1 MVWNSRLELIDVWFE
16 NYQNCTNMKKVVNFL
31 CCITLSLI
39 ASAQSITMDL
49 STAVDANSLPIDFS
63 TETGNGFYDITDVWD
78 STYNDGPLSRYV
90 YTNKD
95 TFALLHLPSENAWSG
110 MSWEG
115 FTISQ
120 VDTDT
125 MNVFGCVAKGGVQ
138 GEGTPYAIGYYS
150 DYVSSTLGYASNMI
164 LFNDTYYPEYVYICQ
179 NSNTLEAVSNGLTP
193 ANKFTEKDSLILT
206 ISGIDDAWQDTQHV
220 DYFLALGREFNQGWV
235 KVDLSSIGATKG
247 LSFRIRSTDVGQW
260 GTNTPTYFALDQLT
274 VNQSSI
280 TGLPSLTTQSE
291 PTTKVLVNGRL
302 LIIRN
307 GITYTLDG
315 NVISEH

>member
-1 MVWNSRLELIDVWFE
+1 
-16 NYQNCTNMKKVVNFL
+16 MKKLIHLL
-31 CCITLSLI
+31 CCLSLSLI
-39 ASAQSITMDL
+39 VSAQSITMNL
-49 STAVDANSLPIDFS
+49 NTATDASFQPIDFA
-63 TETGNGFYDITDVWD
+63 TESGNGFYNITDVWD
-78 STYNDGPLSRYV
+78 STYNDGPLSRFV

-95 TFALLHLPSENAWSG
+95 TFALLHLPSENAWDG

-125 MNVFGCVAKGGVQ
+125 MNVFSCVAKGGVQ

-164 LFNDTYYPEYVYICQ
+164 LFNEVYYPEYVYICQ
-179 NSNTLEAVSNGLTP
+179 NSNTLEAISNGLTP
-193 ANKFTEKDSLILT
+193 ANKFTEKDSLVLT
-206 ISGIDDAWQDTQHV
+206 ISGIDDEWHDTQQV
-220 DYFLALGREFNQGWV
+220 VYFLALGREFNQGWV

-260 GTNTPTYFALDQLT
+260 GTNTPTYFALDKLT
-274 VNQSSI
+274 VSQQAI
-280 TGLPSLTTQSE
+280 TALPSLTTQPSAA
-291 PTTKVLVNGRL
+291 KKLLHQGRI

-315 NVISEH
+315 NRLSEH

>member
-1 MVWNSRLELIDVWFE
+1 
-16 NYQNCTNMKKVVNFL
+16 MKKLSLFIFYL
-31 CCITLSLI
+31 TLSFV

-49 STAVDANSLPIDFS
+49 TTATDANSQPIDYAIKP
-63 TETGNGFYDITDVWD
+63 GNEFYDITDVWD
-78 STYNDGPLSRYV
+78 STYNDGPLSRYI

-95 TFALLHLPSENAWSG
+95 TFALLHLPSESAWGG

-125 MNVFGCVAKGGVQ
+125 MNVFSCVAKGGVQ

-164 LFNDTYYPEYVYICQ
+164 LFNEVYYPEYVYICQ
-179 NSNTLEAVSNGLTP
+179 NSNTFEAISNGLTP
-193 ANKFTEKDSLILT
+193 ANKFTEKDSLVLT
-206 ISGIDDAWQDTQHV
+206 ISGIDDEWHDTQQV
-220 DYFLALGREFNQGWV
+220 VYFLALGREFNQGWV

-260 GTNTPTYFALDQLT
+260 GTNTPTYFALDRLT
-274 VNQSSI
+274 VCQQAI
-280 TGLPSLTTQSE
+280 TALPSLTTQPSAA
-291 PTTKVLVNGRL
+291 KKLLHQGRI

-315 NVISEH
+315 NRLSEH

>member
-1 MVWNSRLELIDVWFE
+1 
-16 NYQNCTNMKKVVNFL
+16 MKKLSLFIFYL
-31 CCITLSLI
+31 TLSFV

-49 STAVDANSLPIDFS
+49 TTATDANSQPIDYAIKP
-63 TETGNGFYDITDVWD
+63 GNEFYDITDVWD
-78 STYNDGPLSRYV
+78 STYNDGPLSRYI

-95 TFALLHLPSENAWSG
+95 TFALLHLPSESAWDG

-125 MNVFGCVAKGGVQ
+125 MNVFSCVAKGGVQ

-164 LFNDTYYPEYVYICQ
+164 LFNEVYYPEYVYICQ
-179 NSNTLEAVSNGLTP
+179 NSNTFEAISNGLTP
-193 ANKFTEKDSLILT
+193 ANKFTEKDSLVLT
-206 ISGIDDAWQDTQHV
+206 ISGIDDEWHDTQQV
-220 DYFLALGREFNQGWV
+220 VYFLALGREFNQGWV

-260 GTNTPTYFALDQLT
+260 GTNTPTYFALDKLT
-274 VNQSSI
+274 VSQQAI
-280 TGLPSLTTQSE
+280 TALPSLTTQPSAA
-291 PTTKVLVNGRL
+291 KKLLHQGRI

-315 NVISEH
+315 NRLSEH

>member
-1 MVWNSRLELIDVWFE
+1 
-16 NYQNCTNMKKVVNFL
+16 MKKLSLFIFYL
-31 CCITLSLI
+31 TLSFV

-49 STAVDANSLPIDFS
+49 TTATDANSQPIDYAIKP
-63 TETGNGFYDITDVWD
+63 GNEFYDITDVWD
-78 STYNDGPLSRYV
+78 STYNDGPLSRYI

-95 TFALLHLPSENAWSG
+95 TFALLHLPSENAWDG

-115 FTISQ
+115 FTISR

-125 MNVFGCVAKGGVQ
+125 MNVFSCVAKGGVQ
-138 GEGTPYAIGYYS
+138 GEGTPFAIGYYS

-164 LFNDTYYPEYVYICQ
+164 LFNEVYYPEYVYICQ
-179 NSNTLEAVSNGLTP
+179 NSNTLEAISNGLTP
-193 ANKFTEKDSLILT
+193 ANKFTEKDSLVLT
-206 ISGIDDAWQDTQHV
+206 ISGIDDEWHDTQQV
-220 DYFLALGREFNQGWV
+220 VYFLALGREFNQGWV

-260 GTNTPTYFALDQLT
+260 GTNTPTYFALDKLT
-274 VNQSSI
+274 VNQQAI
-280 TGLPSLTTQSE
+280 TALPSLTTQ
-291 PTTKVLVNGRL
+291 PLVATKALVNGRI

-315 NVISEH
+315 NRLSEH

>member
-1 MVWNSRLELIDVWFE
+1 
-16 NYQNCTNMKKVVNFL
+16 MKKLSLFIFYL
-31 CCITLSLI
+31 TLSLI
-39 ASAQSITMDL
+39 VSAQSITMDL
-49 STAVDANSLPIDFS
+49 TTATNASFQPIDFA
-63 TETGNGFYDITDVWD
+63 TESGNGFYDITDVWD
-78 STYNDGPLSRYV
+78 STYNDGPLSRFV

-95 TFALLHLPSENAWSG
+95 TFALLHLPSENAWDG

-125 MNVFGCVAKGGVQ
+125 MNVFSCVAKGGVQ

-164 LFNDTYYPEYVYICQ
+164 LFNEVYYPEYVYICQ
-179 NSNTLEAVSNGLTP
+179 NSNTFEAISNGLTP
-193 ANKFTEKDSLILT
+193 ANKFTEKDSLVLT
-206 ISGIDDAWQDTQHV
+206 ISGIDDEWKDTQQV
-220 DYFLALGREFNQGWV
+220 VYFLALGREFNQGWV

-260 GTNTPTYFALDQLT
+260 GTNTPTYFALDKLT
-274 VNQSSI
+274 VNQQAI
-280 TGLPSLTTQSE
+280 TALPSLTTQ
-291 PTTKVLVNGRL
+291 PLVATKALVNGRI

-307 GITYTLDG
+307 GISYTLDG
-315 NVISEH
+315 NIVSEH

>member
-1 MVWNSRLELIDVWFE
+1 
-16 NYQNCTNMKKVVNFL
+16 MKKLSLFIFYL
-31 CCITLSLI
+31 TLSFV

-49 STAVDANSLPIDFS
+49 TTATDANSQPIDYAIKP
-63 TETGNGFYDITDVWD
+63 GNEFYDITDVWD
-78 STYNDGPLSRYV
+78 STYNDGPLSRYI

-95 TFALLHLPSENAWSG
+95 TFALLHLPSESAWGG

-125 MNVFGCVAKGGVQ
+125 MNVFSCVAKGGVQ

-164 LFNDTYYPEYVYICQ
+164 LFNEVYYPEYVYICQ
-179 NSNTLEAVSNGLTP
+179 NSNTFEAISNGLTP
-193 ANKFTEKDSLILT
+193 ANKFTEKDSLVLT
-206 ISGIDDAWQDTQHV
+206 ISGIDDEWHDTQQV
-220 DYFLALGREFNQGWV
+220 VYFLALGREFNQGWV

-260 GTNTPTYFALDQLT
+260 GTNTPTYFALDKLT
-274 VNQSSI
+274 VSQQAI
-280 TGLPSLTTQSE
+280 TALPSLTTQPSVA
-291 PTTKVLVNGRL
+291 KKLLHQGRI

-307 GITYTLDG
+307 GISYTLDG
-315 NVISEH
+315 NIVSEH

>member
-1 MVWNSRLELIDVWFE
+1 
-16 NYQNCTNMKKVVNFL
+16 MKKLSLFIFYL
-31 CCITLSLI
+31 TLSFV

-49 STAVDANSLPIDFS
+49 TTATDANSQPIDYAIKP
-63 TETGNGFYDITDVWD
+63 GNEFYDITDVWD
-78 STYNDGPLSRYV
+78 STYNDGPLSRYI

-95 TFALLHLPSENAWSG
+95 TFALLHLPSESAWGG

-125 MNVFGCVAKGGVQ
+125 MNVFSCVAKGGVQ

-164 LFNDTYYPEYVYICQ
+164 LFNEVYYPEYVYICQ
-179 NSNTLEAVSNGLTP
+179 NSNTFEAISNGLTP
-193 ANKFTEKDSLILT
+193 ANKFTEKDSLVLT
-206 ISGIDDAWQDTQHV
+206 ISGIDDEWHDTQQV
-220 DYFLALGREFNQGWV
+220 VYFLALGREFNQGWV

-260 GTNTPTYFALDQLT
+260 GTNTPTYFALDRLT
-274 VNQSSI
+274 VCQQAI
-280 TGLPSLTTQSE
+280 TALPSLTTQPSAA
-291 PTTKVLVNGRL
+291 KKLLHQGRI

-315 NVISEH
+315 NIVSEH

>member
-1 MVWNSRLELIDVWFE
+1 
-16 NYQNCTNMKKVVNFL
+16 MKKLSLFIFYL
-31 CCITLSLI
+31 TLSFV

-49 STAVDANSLPIDFS
+49 TTATDANSQPIDYAIKP
-63 TETGNGFYDITDVWD
+63 GNEFYDITDVWD
-78 STYNDGPLSRYV
+78 STYNDGPLSRYI

-95 TFALLHLPSENAWSG
+95 TFALLHLPSESAWGG

-125 MNVFGCVAKGGVQ
+125 MNVFSCVAKGGVQ

-164 LFNDTYYPEYVYICQ
+164 LFNEVYYPEYVYICQ
-179 NSNTLEAVSNGLTP
+179 NSNTFEAISNGLTP
-193 ANKFTEKDSLILT
+193 ANKFTEKDSLVLT
-206 ISGIDDAWQDTQHV
+206 ISGIDDEWHDTQQV
-220 DYFLALGREFNQGWV
+220 VYFLALGREFNQGWV

-260 GTNTPTYFALDQLT
+260 GTNTPTYFALDKLT
-274 VNQSSI
+274 VNQQAI
-280 TGLPSLTTQSE
+280 TALPSLNTQ
-291 PTTKVLVNGRL
+291 PLVATKALVNGRI

-307 GITYTLDG
+307 GISYTLDG
-315 NVISEH
+315 NRLSEH

>member
-1 MVWNSRLELIDVWFE
+1 
-16 NYQNCTNMKKVVNFL
+16 MKKLSLFIFYL
-31 CCITLSLI
+31 TLSFV

-49 STAVDANSLPIDFS
+49 TTATDANSQPIDYAIKP
-63 TETGNGFYDITDVWD
+63 GNEFYDITDVWD
-78 STYNDGPLSRYV
+78 STYNDGPLSRYI

-95 TFALLHLPSENAWSG
+95 TFALLHLPSESAWGG

-125 MNVFGCVAKGGVQ
+125 MNVFSCVAKGGVQ

-164 LFNDTYYPEYVYICQ
+164 LFNEVYYPEYVYICQ
-179 NSNTLEAVSNGLTP
+179 NSNTFEAISNGLTP
-193 ANKFTEKDSLILT
+193 ANKFTEKDSLVLT
-206 ISGIDDAWQDTQHV
+206 ISGIDDEWHDTQQV
-220 DYFLALGREFNQGWV
+220 VYFLALGREFNQGWV

-260 GTNTPTYFALDQLT
+260 GTNTPTYFALDKLT
-274 VNQSSI
+274 VSQQAI
-280 TGLPSLTTQSE
+280 TALPSLTTQ
-291 PTTKVLVNGRL
+291 PLVATKALVNGRI

-307 GITYTLDG
+307 GISYTLDG
-315 NVISEH
+315 NRLSEH

>member
-1 MVWNSRLELIDVWFE
+1 
-16 NYQNCTNMKKVVNFL
+16 MKKLSLFIFYL
-31 CCITLSLI
+31 TLSFV

-49 STAVDANSLPIDFS
+49 TTATDANSQPIDYAIKP
-63 TETGNGFYDITDVWD
+63 GNEFYDITDVWD
-78 STYNDGPLSRYV
+78 STYNDGPLSRYI

-95 TFALLHLPSENAWSG
+95 TFALLHLPSESAWGG

-125 MNVFGCVAKGGVQ
+125 MNVFSCVAKGGVQ

-164 LFNDTYYPEYVYICQ
+164 LFNEVYYPEYVYICQ
-179 NSNTLEAVSNGLTP
+179 NSNTFEAISNGLTP
-193 ANKFTEKDSLILT
+193 ANKFTEKDSLVLT
-206 ISGIDDAWQDTQHV
+206 ISGIDDEWKDTQQV
-220 DYFLALGREFNQGWV
+220 VYFLALGREFNQGWV

-260 GTNTPTYFALDQLT
+260 GTNTPTYFALDKLT
-274 VNQSSI
+274 VSQQTI
-280 TGLPSLTTQSE
+280 TALPSLTTQ
-291 PTTKVLVNGRL
+291 PLVATKALVNGRI

-315 NVISEH
+315 NIVSEH

>member
-1 MVWNSRLELIDVWFE
+1 
-16 NYQNCTNMKKVVNFL
+16 MKKLSLFIFYL
-31 CCITLSLI
+31 TLSFV

-49 STAVDANSLPIDFS
+49 TTATDANSQPIDYAIKP
-63 TETGNGFYDITDVWD
+63 GNEFYDITDVWD
-78 STYNDGPLSRYV
+78 STYNDGPLSRYI

-95 TFALLHLPSENAWSG
+95 TFALLHLPSESAWDG

-125 MNVFGCVAKGGVQ
+125 MNVFSCVAKGGVQ

-164 LFNDTYYPEYVYICQ
+164 LFNEVYYPEYVYICQ
-179 NSNTLEAVSNGLTP
+179 NSNTFEAISNGLTP
-193 ANKFTEKDSLILT
+193 ANKFTEKDSLVLT
-206 ISGIDDAWQDTQHV
+206 ISGIDDEWKDTQQV
-220 DYFLALGREFNQGWV
+220 VYFLALGREFNQGWV

-260 GTNTPTYFALDQLT
+260 GTNTPTYFALDRLT
-274 VNQSSI
+274 VCQQAI
-280 TGLPSLTTQSE
+280 TALPSLTTQPSAA
-291 PTTKVLVNGRL
+291 KKLLHQGRI

-315 NVISEH
+315 NIVSEH

>member
-1 MVWNSRLELIDVWFE
+1 
-16 NYQNCTNMKKVVNFL
+16 MKKLSLFIFYL
-31 CCITLSLI
+31 TLSFV

-49 STAVDANSLPIDFS
+49 TTATDANSQPIDYAIKP
-63 TETGNGFYDITDVWD
+63 GNEFYDITDVWD
-78 STYNDGPLSRYV
+78 STYNDGPLSRYI

-95 TFALLHLPSENAWSG
+95 TFALLHLPSENAWDG

-125 MNVFGCVAKGGVQ
+125 MNVFSCVAKGGVQ

-164 LFNDTYYPEYVYICQ
+164 LFNEVYYPEYVYICQ
-179 NSNTLEAVSNGLTP
+179 NSNTFEAISNGLTP
-193 ANKFTEKDSLILT
+193 ANKFTEKDSLVLT
-206 ISGIDDAWQDTQHV
+206 ISGIDDEWHDTQQV
-220 DYFLALGREFNQGWV
+220 VYFLALGREFNQGWV

-260 GTNTPTYFALDQLT
+260 GTNTPTYFALDKLT
-274 VNQSSI
+274 VSQQAI
-280 TGLPSLTTQSE
+280 TALPSLTTQ
-291 PTTKVLVNGRL
+291 PLVATKALVNGRI

-307 GITYTLDG
+307 GISYTLDG
-315 NVISEH
+315 NIVSEH

>member
-1 MVWNSRLELIDVWFE
+1 
-16 NYQNCTNMKKVVNFL
+16 MKKLSLFIFYL
-31 CCITLSLI
+31 TLSFV

-49 STAVDANSLPIDFS
+49 TTATDANSQPIDYAIKP
-63 TETGNGFYDITDVWD
+63 GNEFYDITDVWD
-78 STYNDGPLSRYV
+78 STYNDGPLSRYI

-95 TFALLHLPSENAWSG
+95 TFALLHLPSESAWGG

-125 MNVFGCVAKGGVQ
+125 MNVFSCVAKGGVQ

-164 LFNDTYYPEYVYICQ
+164 LFNEVYYPEYVYICQ
-179 NSNTLEAVSNGLTP
+179 NSNTFEAISNGLTP
-193 ANKFTEKDSLILT
+193 ANKFTEKDSLVLT
-206 ISGIDDAWQDTQHV
+206 ISGIDDEWKDTQQV
-220 DYFLALGREFNQGWV
+220 VYFLALGREFNQGWV

-260 GTNTPTYFALDQLT
+260 GTNTPTYFALDKLT
-274 VNQSSI
+274 INPNAI
-280 TGLPSLTTQSE
+280 TGLPSLTMQPSAA
-291 PTTKVLVNGRL
+291 KKLLHQGRI

-315 NVISEH
+315 NIVSEH

>member
-1 MVWNSRLELIDVWFE
+1 
-16 NYQNCTNMKKVVNFL
+16 MKKLIHLL
-31 CCITLSLI
+31 CCLSLSLI
-39 ASAQSITMDL
+39 VSAQSITMNL
-49 STAVDANSLPIDFS
+49 NTATDASFQPIDFA
-63 TETGNGFYDITDVWD
+63 TESGNGFYDITDVWD
-78 STYNDGPLSRYV
+78 STYNDGPLSRFV

-95 TFALLHLPSENAWSG
+95 TFALLHLPSENAWDG

-125 MNVFGCVAKGGVQ
+125 MNVFSCVAKGGVQ

-164 LFNDTYYPEYVYICQ
+164 LFNEVYYPEYVYICQ
-179 NSNTLEAVSNGLTP
+179 NSNTLEAISNGLTP
-193 ANKFTEKDSLILT
+193 ANKFTEKDSLVLT
-206 ISGIDDAWQDTQHV
+206 ISGIDDEWKDTQQV
-220 DYFLALGREFNQGWV
+220 VYFLALGREFNQGWV

-260 GTNTPTYFALDQLT
+260 GTNTPTYFALDKLT
-274 VNQSSI
+274 VSQQAI
-280 TGLPSLTTQSE
+280 TALPTLTTQPSDA
-291 PTTKVLVNGRL
+291 KKLLHQGRI

-315 NVISEH
+315 NRLSEH

>member
-1 MVWNSRLELIDVWFE
+1 
-16 NYQNCTNMKKVVNFL
+16 MKKLIHLL
-31 CCITLSLI
+31 CCLSLSLI
-39 ASAQSITMDL
+39 VSAQSITMNL
-49 STAVDANSLPIDFS
+49 NTATDASFQPIDFA
-63 TETGNGFYDITDVWD
+63 TESGNGFYNITDVWD
-78 STYNDGPLSRYV
+78 STYNDGPLSRFV

-95 TFALLHLPSENAWSG
+95 TFALLHLPSENAWDG

-125 MNVFGCVAKGGVQ
+125 MNVFSCVAKGGVQ

-164 LFNDTYYPEYVYICQ
+164 LFNEVYYPEYVYICQ
-179 NSNTLEAVSNGLTP
+179 NSNTLEAISNGLNP
-193 ANKFTEKDSLILT
+193 ANKFTEKDSLVLT
-206 ISGIDDAWQDTQHV
+206 ISGIDDEWHDTQQV
-220 DYFLALGREFNQGWV
+220 VYFLALGREFNQGWV

-260 GTNTPTYFALDQLT
+260 GTNTPTYFALDKLT
-274 VNQSSI
+274 VSQQAI
-280 TGLPSLTTQSE
+280 TALPSLTTQPSAA
-291 PTTKVLVNGRL
+291 KKLLHQGRI

-315 NVISEH
+315 NRLSEH

>member
-1 MVWNSRLELIDVWFE
+1 
-16 NYQNCTNMKKVVNFL
+16 MKKIIYL
-31 CCITLSLI
+31 LSSLSLSLI
-39 ASAQSITMDL
+39 VSAQSITMNL
-49 STAVDANSLPIDFS
+49 NTATDASFQPIDFA
-63 TETGNGFYDITDVWD
+63 TESGNGFYDITDVWD
-78 STYNDGPLSRYV
+78 STYNDGPLSRFV

-95 TFALLHLPSENAWSG
+95 TFALLHLPSENAWDG

-125 MNVFGCVAKGGVQ
+125 MNVFSCVAKGGVQ

-164 LFNDTYYPEYVYICQ
+164 LFNEVYYPEYVYICQ
-179 NSNTLEAVSNGLTP
+179 NSNTFEAISNGLTP
-193 ANKFTEKDSLILT
+193 ANKFSEKDSLVLT
-206 ISGIDDAWQDTQHV
+206 ISGIDDEWHDTQQV
-220 DYFLALGREFNQGWV
+220 VYFLALGREFNQGWV

-260 GTNTPTYFALDQLT
+260 GTNTPTYFALDKLT
-274 VNQSSI
+274 VSQQAI
-280 TGLPSLTTQSE
+280 TALPSLTTQPSVA
-291 PTTKVLVNGRL
+291 KKLLHQGRI

-315 NVISEH
+315 NRLSEH

>member
-1 MVWNSRLELIDVWFE
+1 
-16 NYQNCTNMKKVVNFL
+16 MKKLSLFFFCL
-31 CCITLSLI
+31 TLSFV

-49 STAVDANSLPIDFS
+49 TTATDANSQPIDYAIKP
-63 TETGNGFYDITDVWD
+63 GNEFYDITDVWD
-78 STYNDGPLSRYV
+78 STYNDGPLSRYI

-95 TFALLHLPSENAWSG
+95 TFALLHLPSESAWGG

-125 MNVFGCVAKGGVQ
+125 MNVFSCVAKGGVQ

-164 LFNDTYYPEYVYICQ
+164 LFKDAYYPQYVYICQ
-179 NSNTLEAVSNGLTP
+179 NSNTFEAISNGLTP
-193 ANKFTEKDSLILT
+193 ANKFTEKDSLVLT
-206 ISGIDDAWQDTQHV
+206 ISGIDDEWHDTQQV
-220 DYFLALGREFNQGWV
+220 VYFLALGREFNQGWV
-235 KVDLSSIGATKG
+235 KVDISSIGATKG

-260 GTNTPTYFALDQLT
+260 GTNTPTYFALDKLT
-274 VNQSSI
+274 VNQQAI
-280 TGLPSLTTQSE
+280 TALPSLTTQ
-291 PTTKVLVNGRL
+291 PLVATKALVNGRI

-307 GITYTLDG
+307 GISYTLDG
-315 NVISEH
+315 NIVSEH

>member
-1 MVWNSRLELIDVWFE
+1 
-16 NYQNCTNMKKVVNFL
+16 MKKLSLFIFYL
-31 CCITLSLI
+31 TLSFV

-49 STAVDANSLPIDFS
+49 TTATDANSQPIDYAIKP
-63 TETGNGFYDITDVWD
+63 GNEFYDITDVWD
-78 STYNDGPLSRYV
+78 STYNDGPLSRYI

-95 TFALLHLPSENAWSG
+95 TFALLHLPSESAWGG

-125 MNVFGCVAKGGVQ
+125 MNVFSCVAKGGVQ

-164 LFNDTYYPEYVYICQ
+164 LFNEVYYPEYVYICQ
-179 NSNTLEAVSNGLTP
+179 NSNTFEAISNGLTP
-193 ANKFTEKDSLILT
+193 ANKFTEKDSLVLT
-206 ISGIDDAWQDTQHV
+206 ISGIDDEWHDTQQV
-220 DYFLALGREFNQGWV
+220 VYFLALGREFNQGWV

-260 GTNTPTYFALDQLT
+260 GTNTPTYFALDKLT
-274 VNQSSI
+274 VNQQAV
-280 TGLPSLTTQSE
+280 TALPSLTTQ
-291 PTTKVLVNGRL
+291 PLVATKALVNGRI

-307 GITYTLDG
+307 GISYTLDG
-315 NVISEH
+315 NIVSEH

>member
-1 MVWNSRLELIDVWFE
+1 
-16 NYQNCTNMKKVVNFL
+16 MKKLIHLL
-31 CCITLSLI
+31 CCLSLSLI
-39 ASAQSITMDL
+39 VSAQSITMNL
-49 STAVDANSLPIDFS
+49 NTATDASFQPIDYAIKP
-63 TETGNGFYDITDVWD
+63 GNEFYDITDVWD
-78 STYNDGPLSRYV
+78 STYNDGPLSRYI

-95 TFALLHLPSENAWSG
+95 TFALLHLPSESAWGG

-125 MNVFGCVAKGGVQ
+125 MNVFSCVAKGGVQ

-164 LFNDTYYPEYVYICQ
+164 LFNEVYYPKYVYICQ
-179 NSNTLEAVSNGLTP
+179 NSNTLEAISNGLTP
-193 ANKFTEKDSLILT
+193 ANKFTEKDSLVLT
-206 ISGIDDAWQDTQHV
+206 ISGIDDEWHDTQQV
-220 DYFLALGREFNQGWV
+220 VYFLALGREFNQGWV

-260 GTNTPTYFALDQLT
+260 GTNTPTYFALDKLT
-274 VNQSSI
+274 VSQQAI
-280 TGLPSLTTQSE
+280 TALPSLTTQ
-291 PTTKVLVNGRL
+291 PLVATKALVNGRI

-315 NVISEH
+315 NRLSEH